1 MDVPI
6 AQVAPPVLLRL
17 LRLVGKIV
25 PSLLRQRI
33 LFIGSPCIDESTI
46 GLLSHVN
53 RREALLSL
61 QMAPEKKAKEIGA
74 ALIVWKNFPESFT
87 TELDW
92 LSHQRRLF
100 RVISSPCPL
109 AVLPSF
115 T

>member
-33 LFIGSPCIDESTI
+33 LFIGSPCVDESTI

-61 QMAPEKKAKEIGA
+61 QVALEKKAKEIGPP
-74 ALIVWKNFPESFT
+74 LIVCKHFPHSFT
-87 TELDW
+87 DNLEYP
-92 LSHQRRLF
+92 SHQPSLF
-100 RVISSPCPL
+100 SSPTFP
-109 AVLPSF
+109 
-115 T
+115 